1 MAMRI
6 IDVPQFGPMF
16 RFADYNVYW
25 ALHLI
30 SDGKRVGR
38 KRLAEM
44 VGIGEGSMR
53 RIIDTLRE
61 WEMIDIKQTGIKITA
76 TGTGFLNE
84 LPMKVLNLN
93 IGNLVVGNYQQA
105 LLVKDVAH
113 KIENGMQQRDA
124 GIRAGSLGCTTII
137 FRNGALTMP
146 PDWNIDEE
154 RPILAST
161 IRRTIDMGE
170 NDIIIVGGADY
181 KVDAV
186 NGALAAA
193 FELF

>member
-1 MAMRI
+1 MRI

-25 ALHLI
+25 ALYLI

-38 KRLAEM
+38 KKLAEM

-53 RIIDTLRE
+53 RIIDTLRD

-76 TGTGFLNE
+76 TGLGFLNE

-93 IGNLVVGNYQQA
+93 IGNLVVGNYQQS
-105 LLVKDVAH
+105 LLVKGVAH

-124 GIRAGSLGCTTII
+124 GIRAGSLGCTTIVY
-137 FRNGALTMP
+137 RNGVLTMP
-146 PDWNIDEE
+146 PDWNMDRE

-170 NDIIIVGGADY
+170 EDIIIVGGADR